1 MNSEVQTLL
10 ERAQQKFEEGNLISP
25 PGDNALDIYREV
37 LEKDPDNHE
46 ALAAL
51 VKVKVHLDKVVE
63 SLDTEDVNAE
73 DESLSTE
80 ESVTQDAPMAVIPQI
95 KYNVESPKVRSPL
108 NSQLGIAAVVS
119 PILLVAAYFY
129 FSGSEPTQP
138 DIKVA
143 DNTLPID
150 ISIDST
156 DSTQLNSNE
165 SVTNED
171 LAVVTQSEKVLGF
184 TSSIVP
190 DQGSDELKDD
200 SGEDQ
205 VANAI
210 ANEEKLDDILVTVNI
225 AIQDTVNDSVNVAT
239 AETKFPVDTDATTE
253 IFGEVENSN
262 SLDSTSTITQSLGES
277 PDSTETVIE
286 STVAQS
292 KDISGDV
299 KELDLDLSPD
309 LSLATNVA
317 QSVVTEKVMDS
328 TATNESVDV
337 VAYAYDSDEI
347 AELKTVDPS
356 GAEVEETEKSQI
368 TISDDEN
375 TKIDS
380 EETIEQDMN
389 SVDETENE
397 SVDIVPSESELL
409 STTNNEIPASN
420 ELAQL
425 PPAQLPEVTDTNAET
440 TLNDD
445 NSDDDVMAES
455 QDAEIDTVSD
465 DTTEERVKEIVVAI
479 LEKEIPKE
487 VETEADEITSEQTNT
502 LLDETQPDSDAV
514 VEDETAKVEKKLEEK
529 LENETNNTEI
539 ISDQRGA

>member
-1 MNSEVQTLL
+1 M
-10 ERAQQKFEEGNLISP
+10 
-25 PGDNALDIYREV
+25 